1 MMAQA
6 TSGGRAALAADP
18 VEAGMLAG
26 MRVRQKFK
34 AVLERDGTS
43 LGWTIAR
50 LPFDPTKVWPTRNGL
65 RVNGAINGYAF
76 RTSLFRMQKGQSF
89 LLVNKAMQKG
99 GGVALGSVADLE
111 LEPDLGERPM
121 RTPPELE
128 KFLREDRSLRK
139 WYDALNASGRKW
151 IGDWIAQP
159 KSADS
164 RKKRAEQMAERMLLT
179 MEGERRTPPIL
190 EAAFQRA
197 PKAREAWQQ
206 LTPIQRRNH
215 LLGIFYYQS
224 PEARQKRTQKAIED
238 ALRLVE
244 QKEKRRS
251 TPKTR

>member
-1 MMAQA
+1 
-6 TSGGRAALAADP
+6 
-18 VEAGMLAG
+18 MLAG
-26 MRVRQKFK
+26 MAARQKFK

-50 LPFDPTKVWPTRNGL
+50 LPFDPADVWPQRKGL
-65 RVNGAINGYAF
+65 RVKGTINGYAF
-76 RTSLFRMQKGQSF
+76 RTSLFRMQKGQFF
-89 LLVNKAMQKG
+89 LLVNKPMQKG
-99 GGVALGSVADLE
+99 GAVALGSLADLE
-111 LEPDLGERPM
+111 LEPDLGERPI

-139 WYDALNASGRKW
+139 WYEALNASGRKW

-164 RKKRAEQMAERMLLT
+164 RRKRAEQMAERMLLT
-179 MEGERRTPPIL
+179 MEGERVTPPIL

-197 PKAREAWQQ
+197 PRSRDAWQA

-224 PEARQKRTQKAIED
+224 PEARQKRTQKAIEE
-238 ALRLVE
+238 ALRIAA
-244 QKEKRRS
+244 KKAARADSSDR
-251 TPKTR
+251 